1 MKRILILSLLSFL
14 LLFSYT
20 VLAEPN
26 ENTYLNFSKDEIQY
40 IKENNIDLDN
50 LINYY
55 HYESFNLYKY
65 FEYEEIRKKTNNYLE
80 SLNIINHPNYYSDYN
95 NVDEA
100 PFLNSSSILI
110 NKHFYVL
117 KHYVPNN
124 LVPISNYNIKYIRRE
139 NEIMQGVDIALE
151 HLEQMFDAA
160 RYENIELYVFS
171 GYRNYTKQEY
181 LYYVVN
187 QQNDNYSARP
197 GHSEHHS
204 GLAFDISTLNNGLL
218 TSFSNSVEYQW
229 LINNCYKYGFILR
242 YPKDKEN
249 ITLYKF
255 EPWHFRFVG
264 KEIAYQ
270 IFQNNLTF
278 EEYILKNYELN

>member
-117 KHYVPNN
+117 KDYVPNN